1 MLERDGWTGL
11 EEVTRLLNGHEFAV
25 SGSNTRRYSCN
36 VTYWFLKMGVQETRN
51 LLSVIRVTDY
61 NQSGDRIL
69 ISWCLKRTIKAPSA
83 CLELMNNEGFV
94 SQQAATAPIQEGRT
108 TLSASSSSCSSA
120 AAPSLRFQL
129 YVSSAEREVS
139 WMLTLHENTCL
150 HPPQSSLL
158 LFCRWESSFTS
169 AVLTLNLTDRRRIV
183 FSVLL
188 IGLHILNFFQM
199 LLLVMLKKLAQTVW
213 WVLYS
218 LQ

>member
-1 MLERDGWTGL
+1 MNSLFQVRTPGDI
-11 EEVTRLLNGHEFAV
+11 HIM
-25 SGSNTRRYSCN
+25 
-36 VTYWFLKMGVQETRN
+36 YWFLKLGVQETSN

-139 WMLTLHENTCL
+139 WMLTLQEIRVSTL
-150 HPPQSSLL
+150 HGLPSFYSVIGSQVSLL
-158 LFCRWESSFTS
+158 LFW
-169 AVLTLNLTDRRRIV
+169 
-183 FSVLL
+183 LL
-188 IGLHILNFFQM
+188 I
-199 LLLVMLKKLAQTVW
+199 
-213 WVLYS
+213 
-218 LQ
+218 